1 MVSIEETKQ
10 LSGNTTIDVLA
21 GAPRGTHSCLFYQ
34 TRNDLIDILVPYFK
48 DGLESNEFCIWAAT
62 RFLDEKEITKAMR
75 KAVPDFD
82 KYSKRGQIEVHPN
95 DQYCLD
101 DSISGPHGVLRDIAG
116 LIKSIQPW
124 PYDGIRLAGNGS
136 WFEGRDREAL
146 DEYEEQIDKI
156 TGKHRLTIIHSYWL
170 DICGASEIMHVV
182 GNHESA
188 LVKCEGNWQIIE
200 NAECKRAKEKLLEC
214 RECLRSK
221 ASELSLTEER
231 ERRRIAT
238 DLHDCISQDLGFSK
252 LKLDTLRI
260 SASSDVLAGP
270 LGEISDLLE
279 KVIEGTRS
287 LTFDLRSPTLFR
299 FGFEQAV
306 EEYLMQQV
314 QERHG
319 IKSAFADDGLQ
330 KPLDYDVCAFLY
342 RAVCELLINV
352 VKHAQAH
359 SVKVSICRRDG
370 EIEIVV
376 EDDGVGLDLSEISP
390 VMCGSGGL
398 GLSNIRE
405 RLYYLSGHPK
415 ITSEPG
421 DGTLVTL
428 TAPLKTEKGATIESQ
443 NECYNYSG
451 R

>member
-1 MVSIEETKQ
+1 M
-10 LSGNTTIDVLA
+10 
-21 GAPRGTHSCLFYQ
+21 
-34 TRNDLIDILVPYFK
+34 
-48 DGLESNEFCIWAAT
+48 
-62 RFLDEKEITKAMR
+62 
-75 KAVPDFD
+75 
-82 KYSKRGQIEVHPN
+82 
-95 DQYCLD
+95 
-101 DSISGPHGVLRDIAG
+101 
-116 LIKSIQPW
+116 
-124 PYDGIRLAGNGS
+124 
-136 WFEGRDREAL
+136 

-405 RLYYLSGHPK
+405 RLYYLSGHLK